1 VIWREKICN
10 VYIYMHH
17 HSLLERKD
25 FLISLTTFLV
35 MFTWFLLK
43 TGRWRKILK
52 LIKRPIWLF
61 NIIFISGYCF
71 YIFNM
76 ADKRDKQYENLVEAT
91 KKAILALI
99 IAFFAHLDTMVST
112 FWVVWMAA
120 FYMTGFT

>member
-1 VIWREKICN
+1 
-10 VYIYMHH
+10 MHH

-25 FLISLTTFLV
+25 FLVSLITFLV
-35 MFTWFLLK
+35 MFTWFLTR
-43 TGRWRKILK
+43 TGKWKMILK
-52 LIKRPIWLF
+52 LVKKPLWLF

-76 ADKRDKQYENLVEAT
+76 ADKKDKQYENLLEAT

-120 FYMTGFT
+120 FYMTGYV